1 MPRSGGG
8 RDELLEPFE
17 VRVVP
22 AGEIELVAAVG
33 GALGVRMRGQGP
45 MYFSGLGASV
55 FFSILNE
62 PGTSRYVPE
71 KVRVRLRP
79 RACSSSR

>member
-1 MPRSGGG
+1 MYLS
-8 RDELLEPFE
+8 
-17 VRVVP
+17 
-22 AGEIELVAAVG
+22 AV
-33 GALGVRMRGQGP
+33 
-45 MYFSGLGASV
+45 GASV

-71 KVRVRLRP
+71 NVRVRLKP